1 MRERTPAMKESPPQI
16 DRTHV
21 RQDGRKLVYFGGC
34 DYFRLSRRPRVL
46 QALRD
51 GLDKFGLNVAA
62 SRTTSG
68 NHPLYGRLERELADF
83 FGVESATLAPN
94 GWAPNLMAAQALAG
108 QFSHVLI
115 DEQAHP
121 SLADAALFVGCPIV
135 KFRHRDAGDLARVLA
150 RLVRCRPLV
159 MTDGMFPRDGS
170 VAPVRDYLKLLPR
183 GGLMLLD
190 DAHAAGVLG
199 KTGRGT
205 AQHFEVA
212 SPQIVQT
219 ITLSKAFGVFGG
231 AVLGKRK
238 LQKKIVEHSKVFIGT
253 TPLPLPLAAA
263 ALASLKIL
271 RASGRLR
278 ERLLTNARYV
288 HQELGK
294 RGVTIPDAPGPVIAL
309 FPRSSRD
316 AARLKRRL
324 LAARI
329 CPPFSHYP
337 GGPPGGCFRFAISSE
352 HSRRQLL
359 DLVEAIA
366 GQ

>member
-1 MRERTPAMKESPPQI
+1 MKVSPPQV
-16 DRTHV
+16 DSTHV
-21 RQDGRKLVYFGGC
+21 RQDGRKLLFFGGC
-34 DYFRLSRRPRVL
+34 DYFRLSRHPRVW

-68 NHPLYGRLERELADF
+68 NHPLYSRLEKELARF

-115 DEQAHP
+115 DELAHP
-121 SLADAALFVGCPIV
+121 SVADAALFVGCPIV
-135 KFRHRDAGDLARVLA
+135 KFRHHDPADLARILA
-150 RLVRCRPLV
+150 RLTRSRPLV
-159 MTDGMFPRDGS
+159 MTDGMFPRDSS

-183 GGLMLLD
+183 GGMLLLD
-190 DAHAAGVLG
+190 DAHGAGVLG

-205 AQHFEVA
+205 AQHFNAA

-231 AVLGKRK
+231 AVLSTQK
-238 LQKKIVEHSKVFIGT
+238 LQEQIVTRGKVFIGT

-263 ALASLKIL
+263 ALESLKIL
-271 RASGRLR
+271 RSGSRLRGRLQS
-278 ERLLTNARYV
+278 NARYV
-288 HQELGK
+288 RHELNA
-294 RGVTIPDAPGPVIAL
+294 RGVVVPDVPGPVVAL
-309 FPRSSRD
+309 YPKSKRH
-316 AARLKRRL
+316 ALQLTRRL

-329 CPPFSHYP
+329 CPPFSNYP

-352 HSRRQLL
+352 HSRSQLQT
-359 DLVEAIA
+359 LVAAIA

>member
-1 MRERTPAMKESPPQI
+1 MKVSPPQI

-34 DYFRLSRRPRVL
+34 DYFRMSRHARVWR
-46 QALRD
+46 ALRG
-51 GLDKFGLNVAA
+51 GLEQFGLNVAA

-68 NHPLYGRLERELADF
+68 NHPLYGRLERELAAF

-94 GWAPNLMAAQALAG
+94 GWAPNLMVAQALTG

-135 KFRHRDAGDLARVLA
+135 KFRHGDAGDLSRVLA
-150 RLVRCRPLV
+150 RLARCRPLV
-159 MTDGMFPRDGS
+159 MSDGMFPRDGS
-170 VAPVRDYLKLLPR
+170 VAPVPDYLQLLPR
-183 GGLMLLD
+183 GGLLLLD

-199 KTGRGT
+199 ATGRGT
-205 AQHFEVA
+205 AEHFQVA
-212 SPQIVQT
+212 SPRIVQT

-231 AVLGKRK
+231 AVLGKQK
-238 LQKKIVEHSKVFIGT
+238 LQKEIVNRSKVFIGT
-253 TPLPLPLAAA
+253 TPLPLPLTAA

-271 RASGRLR
+271 RAGGRLR
-278 ERLLTNARYV
+278 ERLLSNARYV
-288 HQELGK
+288 RQELGK
-294 RGVTIPDAPGPVIAL
+294 RGVAVPDAPGPVIAL
-309 FPRSSRD
+309 FPKNGR
-316 AARLKRRL
+316 AAAQLKRRL
-324 LAARI
+324 LAAGI

-337 GGPPGGCFRFAISSE
+337 GGPPGGCFRFAISSA
-352 HSRRQLL
+352 HSRRQLR

-366 GQ
+366 GSTRLGSV

>member
-1 MRERTPAMKESPPQI
+1 MKVSPPQI

-34 DYFRLSRRPRVL
+34 DYFRLSRDPRVW

-68 NHPLYGRLERELADF
+68 NHPLYGRLEKELAAF
-83 FGVESATLAPN
+83 FCVESATLAPN
-94 GWAPNLMAAQALAG
+94 GWAPNLMVAQALAG
-108 QFSHVLI
+108 RFSHVVI

-135 KFRHRDAGDLARVLA
+135 KFRHGDAGDLARVLA
-150 RLVRCRPLV
+150 RLARCRPLV
-159 MTDGMFPRDGS
+159 MSDGMFPRDGS
-170 VAPVRDYLKLLPR
+170 VAPVRAYLELLPR
-183 GGLMLLD
+183 GGLLLLD

-199 KTGRGT
+199 ATGRGT
-205 AQHFEVA
+205 AQHFQVA

-231 AVLGKRK
+231 AVLGKQK
-238 LQKKIVEHSKVFIGT
+238 LQKEIIKRSKVFIGT

-263 ALASLKIL
+263 ALVSLKIL
-271 RASGRLR
+271 RSEGRLR
-278 ERLLTNARYV
+278 ERLLNNARYV
-288 HQELGK
+288 RQELAK
-294 RGVTIPDAPGPVIAL
+294 RGVSVPDAPGPVIAL
-309 FPRSSRD
+309 FPRTSRD
-316 AARLKRRL
+316 AARMKRRL

-352 HSRRQLL
+352 HSRSQLQA
-359 DLVEAIA
+359 LVETIA
-366 GQ
+366 GPIASQ